1 MRRAGEGTR
10 PGAAWVYALAAVVV
24 LSACE
29 GAPAGPPDVA
39 RPQFS
44 GGDWDK
50 SGDKSPMFDFSDA
63 FYARNGVDPSKLII
77 RVGTPARPQSAWTI
91 DPRGDDPTRNDVR
104 ILEHN
109 GGYDAS
115 GHRIFFTINA
125 VLTTE
130 AFTSPAAK
138 KIADKF
144 QVFIFPRRQPDGTFN
159 LTVAPEDRR
168 QDNLFDTS
176 GGYFSNDPLQLWIIK
191 FVMWT
196 DAAFNTP
203 EGQAALADL
212 AEENGLSADGTP
224 IVKTLSEL
232 EDLIDDGFVELIPVA
247 QDGSQGFQY
256 VVCSIYKDP
265 RDGAITDD
273 AFLIL
278 VPRPD
283 GSDVDPMLRADF
295 ESLKAT
301 GDDADD

>member
-1 MRRAGEGTR
+1 MRRAGGGTGR
-10 PGAAWVYALAAVVV
+10 GAAWVYALAAVVA

-29 GAPAGPPDVA
+29 SAPAGPSDVG
-39 RPQFS
+39 RPQF
-44 GGDWDK
+44 GGGGGDK

-63 FYARNGVDPSKLII
+63 FYAQNGVDPSKLII
-77 RVGTPARPQSAWTI
+77 RVGTAARPQSAWTI
-91 DPRGDDPTRNDVR
+91 DTSGDDPTRNDVR

-109 GGYDAS
+109 GGYDNS

-125 VLTTE
+125 VLTTD

-138 KIADKF
+138 AIADEF

-196 DAAFNTP
+196 DAAFNT
-203 EGQAALADL
+203 QAGRRALADL

-224 IVKTLSEL
+224 IVKDLSDL
-232 EDLIDDGFVELIPVA
+232 EDLIDDGFVELIAVA
-247 QDGSQGFQY
+247 QDGSEGFQY

-278 VPRPD
+278 VPRAD

-301 GDDADD
+301 GDYADD